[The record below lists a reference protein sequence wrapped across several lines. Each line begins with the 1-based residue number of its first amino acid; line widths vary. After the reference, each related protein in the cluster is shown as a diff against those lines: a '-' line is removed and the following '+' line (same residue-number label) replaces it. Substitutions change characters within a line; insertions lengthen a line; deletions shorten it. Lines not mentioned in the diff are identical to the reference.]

1 MSRLSSVRLARAGAA
16 SSAPLYAHAL
26 SQFAVCRQ
34 PWHEYIGVLT
44 KEDSAPYHTEPQERP
59 AYRGRKRG
67 REGWLFSQNV
77 QLHYHRFPDEQLFT
91 NLTRW
96 RTGDTVGD
104 LAIQQFRNAQPFD
117 VDEKDPQGFQRP
129 APEVYMKLN
138 YKNPAT
144 ISRFLSRTGHMYPQD
159 ILPLNP
165 EAVVKL
171 RVAKSQAIRIGL
183 YPRFGNPFWFR
194 SQRFRPKAFQESY
207 DPTTYSTKKT
217 MEHFAFNWVQTDR
230 IRQYFKALE
239 EVHAVRR
246 KTETGGGVTAE
257 ERQQSQFY
265 SNDSLSIHQHRNAP
279 SYGVGSGVE
288 HSIKNPTVPG
298 LMSTKGMKKKFHN
311 LYSSTSTKRMGF
323 PNPTLGIKKV

>member
-1 MSRLSSVRLARAGAA
+1 MKSPV
-16 SSAPLYAHAL
+16 YATAL

-34 PWHEYIGVLT
+34 PWSAYISMLT
-44 KEDSAPYHTEPQERP
+44 KQDSAPYHVSPQEEP

-67 REGWLFSQNV
+67 KEGWLFSQQV
-77 QLHYHRFPDEQLFT
+77 QLHYHKYQDEQLFT

-96 RTGDTVGD
+96 RMGDTVGD
-104 LAIQQFRNAQPFD
+104 VAIQQFRNAQPFD
-117 VDEKDPQGFQRP
+117 IEDKDPQGFQRP
-129 APEVYMKLN
+129 TPEVYMKLN

-159 ILPLNP
+159 ILPLHP
-165 EAVVKL
+165 EAALKL
-171 RVAKSQAIRIGL
+171 RVAKAQAVRIGL

-194 SQRFRPKAFQESY
+194 SQKFRPKAYQENY

-217 MEHFAFNWVQTDR
+217 VEHFAFNWVQLDR
-230 IRQYFKALE
+230 IRRYFKGLE
-239 EVHAVRR
+239 ELHEQRR
-246 KTETGGGVTAE
+246 AAGSGGGITNE
-257 ERQQSQFY
+257 ERQQDQFY
-265 SNDSLSIHQHRNAP
+265 TREKDSINMYRHQP
-279 SYGVGSGVE
+279 SYMASVGR
-288 HSIKNPTVPG
+288 SIQNPTVPG

>member
-1 MSRLSSVRLARAGAA
+1 MRGTGRAAAGAA
-16 SSAPLYAHAL
+16 GPVYASAL
-26 SQFAVCRQ
+26 SQFSVCRQ
-34 PWHEYIGVLT
+34 PWHAYINVLT
-44 KEDSAPYHTEPQERP
+44 KEDGKPYHTEQQEQP

-67 REGWLFSQNV
+67 REGWLFGQQV

-96 RTGDTVGD
+96 RMGDTVGD

-117 VDEKDPQGFQRP
+117 VEDKDPQGFRRP

-144 ISRFLSRTGHMYPQD
+144 ISRFLTRTGHMYPQD

-171 RVAKSQAIRIGL
+171 RIAKAQAIRIGL

-194 SQRFRPKAFQESY
+194 SQKFRPKAFQDNY
-207 DPTTYSTKKT
+207 DPTTYNTKKT
-217 MEHFAFNWVQTDR
+217 MEHFAYNWVQTDR
-230 IRQYFKALE
+230 IRQYFKGLE
-239 EVHAVRR
+239 EMHAARR
-246 KTETGGGVTAE
+246 TTGSGGGITAE
-257 ERQQSQFY
+257 NKQQSQFY
-265 SNDSLSIHQHRNAP
+265 ASDVFSINQHRNEP
-279 SYGVGSGVE
+279 SYSASVE
-288 HSIKNPTVPG
+288 QSIKNPTVPG